1 MPLNSV
7 NDMQLEEYQ
16 ELFKDFFVFKRKNGI
31 LEIRMHTDGKEA
43 KWSKELHRALPQIF
57 PIIGADRKNEV
68 IILTGTGDFWLREFD
83 KESWAEIE
91 KDNKTFRKE
100 NYDWEYLDAHKLCEN
115 LLWNIDVPIISVI
128 NGPGFHTEF
137 PLLCDITLCSNTTK
151 FFEGHLK
158 VGLVPGD
165 GQFLV
170 FQKLLGLK
178 RANWFMYTSESFD
191 ANQALEWGVVNEV
204 HTKEKLLD
212 RAWELAESMM
222 NIDRVTRRVTAAVA
236 RRYWKRIFTDD
247 FSHHVTSEMYAMM
260 TSDIKNHGH
269 GDQDL
274 PDMFDDLK
282 KE

>member
-1 MPLNSV
+1 MVRPEGYRKAQRLIDFANKFSLPIFTFIDTAGAYPGKGAEERGQAEAIAKCIKTSLNS
-7 NDMQLEEYQ
+7 
-16 ELFKDFFVFKRKNGI
+16 
-31 LEIRMHTDGKEA
+31 
-43 KWSKELHRALPQIF
+43 S
-57 PIIGADRKNEV
+57 
-68 IILTGTGDFWLREFD
+68 
-83 KESWAEIE
+83 
-91 KDNKTFRKE
+91 
-100 NYDWEYLDAHKLCEN
+100 
-115 LLWNIDVPIISVI
+115 VPIISVI

-137 PLLCDITLCSNTTK
+137 PLLCDITLCADTAK

-178 RANWFMYTSESFD
+178 RANWFMYTAESFD
-191 ANQALEWGVVNEV
+191 AKQALEWGVINEV
-204 HTKEKLLD
+204 HSKDKLLD
-212 RAWELAESMM
+212 RAWELAGDIMKV
-222 NIDRVTRRVTAAVA
+222 DRVTRRVTAAVA

-274 PDMFDDLK
+274 PEIFDDLK
-282 KE
+282 K